1 MGDLVLAYSSIPAS
15 KFLERIVIL
24 DDGKSL
30 NFTEYQLYKNIIDA
44 PPLQEIVMY
53 TGRQIGK
60 TIFVATRLI
69 QYAFIPSFRM
79 TYIAPTDRQV
89 KDFSRMKLGRM
100 LSSAVL
106 REFLLSTKSPF
117 IPEGISMSSDMIL
130 NDVYSKVFATT
141 AALKLGFASDAY
153 GVDRIRGGSADLLAL
168 DEAQNIDIQNVLPV
182 VSPLL
187 TSSDYG
193 FVMFAGTPLNEN
205 DPLSVRFE
213 YTTQHTMVIKCEA
226 CNRYNTVDSLNMVT
240 PKGLVCL
247 HCGAVIS
254 ARKGRFIPM
263 NPGAKTLGLHFNR
276 LMLPMTCESP
286 YRLERLIKEIEDP
299 NQDHDKL
306 VQEIVGRPS
315 GKASRLITEADI
327 YAQGILENYVPTTD
341 FQRVLDAWKTQ
352 KTLVYSIDWGGG
364 AEPLGRLVEQGGK
377 SHTAVTLW
385 NMIMEKDR
393 IRMKLLYHKVFPL
406 EHPRASLKE
415 IQNNL
420 AIIPP
425 RTIVTADALGG
436 TFANDLIR
444 EQLQASSKHLK
455 FVPIQLGETAEMF
468 KMAPSDDRIVVS
480 RSSLLTKFFR
490 KVAPKKEIMFPRGT
504 ELLREIA
511 NHYLAEVEF
520 ENELG
525 KRLWRKKAGGVDDL
539 LFASFFAWI
548 AYAFFYNKSELD
560 S

>member
-1 MGDLVLAYSSIPAS
+1 MVTAHSNVPAS
-15 KFLERIVIL
+15 KFLESIVIL
-24 DDGKSL
+24 DDGKPL
-30 NFTEYQLYKNIIDA
+30 NFSEYQLYKNILDS
-44 PPLQEIVMY
+44 PPIQECVLY
-53 TGRQIGK
+53 TGRQVGK
-60 TIFVATRLI
+60 TIFVATRFI
-69 QYAFIPSFRM
+69 QHAFIPSFRM
-79 TYIAPTDRQV
+79 SYIAPSDRQT
-89 KDFSRMKLGRM
+89 KDFSRMKLGKM

-117 IPEGISMSSDMIL
+117 IPDNVRMSSGMIL

-141 AALKLGFASDAY
+141 ASLKLGFASDAY
-153 GVDRIRGGSADLLAL
+153 GVDRLRGGSADFMAM
-168 DEAQNIDIQNVLPV
+168 DESQNIDIQNVLPV

-187 TSSDYG
+187 ASSDYG
-193 FVMFAGTPLNEN
+193 FIMFAGTPLNEN

-213 YTTQHTMVIKCEA
+213 YTTQHTMVIKCGA
-226 CNRYNTVDSLNMVT
+226 CGKYNCVDSLNMIT

-247 HCGAVIS
+247 HCGKIIN
-254 ARKGRFIPM
+254 ARDGMFVPM
-263 NPGAKTLGLHFNR
+263 NPGSKILGIHFNR

-286 YRLERLIKEIEDP
+286 YRLDRLIREIEDP

-306 VQEIVGRPS
+306 IQEVVGRPS

-327 YAQGILENYVPTTD
+327 YAQGILPGYTPTVD
-341 FQRVLDAWKTQ
+341 FDRIINEWKTE

-364 AEPLGRLVEQGGK
+364 AEPLGRIAEQGGK

-385 NMIMEKDR
+385 LMSIVNER
-393 IRMKLLYHKVFPL
+393 VHMKLIYHKTFPL

-420 AIIPP
+420 GKIPP
-425 RTIVTADALGG
+425 GTIVTADALGG

-444 EQLQASSKHLK
+444 EQLEGSGKRLK
-455 FVPIQLGETAEMF
+455 FVPIQLGETSEMF
-468 KMAPSDDRIVVS
+468 KMAPSDDRVVVS

-490 KVAPKKEIMFPRGT
+490 KVAPKKEIQFPKT
-504 ELLREIA
+504 SELIREIC

-520 ENELG
+520 ENEIG

-548 AYAFFYNKSELD
+548 AYCFFYHKKELD